1 MHFKTSAGHIE
12 SLLHHILQMQGNA
25 EVAIEGIALDLTAE
39 ELKARAETMRE
50 PIKSIVLAEAEQRAA
65 LRQGKRG

>member
-25 EVAIEGIALDLTAE
+25 EVAVQGIALDLTVD
-39 ELKARAETMRE
+39 ELKARGETMRE
-50 PIKSIVLAEAEQRAA
+50 PIKGIVLAEAER
-65 LRQGKRG
+65 RRS

>member
-25 EVAIEGIALDLTAE
+25 EVAVQGIALDLTVE
-39 ELKARAETMRE
+39 EIKSRAETMRE
-50 PIKSIVLAEAEQRAA
+50 PIKSIVLAEAER
-65 LRQGKRG
+65 RQLNATQKR